1 MPTPAVLTTIRQV
14 REWRAAQ
21 RNSNQSVGFVPT
33 MGGLHEGHA
42 ALIRES
48 AGSFPQ
54 TIVSVFVNPLQ
65 FGAGEDFAKYPRTID
80 ADLEL
85 CGHAGANAV
94 FLANQSDMY
103 PAGFETHVHPGPMA
117 DVLCG
122 RSRPGHFRGVLT
134 VVAKLFGIVEP
145 TVAFFG
151 RKDFQQVA
159 IVRRMVADLNLPVEI
174 RACDTVRE
182 PDGLAM
188 STRNKYLNPEQR
200 KNAICLFRAMGEIR
214 AAFRSGERDG
224 PKLRSIGVKAI
235 ESVPEARIDYVEI
248 VDADSLQTVTV
259 ATGSSVICLAV
270 YLGTT
275 RLIDNGVI
283 AG

>member
-1 MPTPAVLTTIRQV
+1 MPTPAVLTTFKQV
-14 REWRAAQ
+14 REWRAAN
-21 RNSNQSVGFVPT
+21 RTSDLPVGFVPT

-54 TIVSVFVNPLQ
+54 TIVSIFVNPLQ
-65 FGAGEDFAKYPRTID
+65 FGAGEDFAKYPRTVE
-80 ADLEL
+80 ADLDL

-103 PAGFETHVHPGPMA
+103 PGGFETHVHPGPMA

-159 IVRRMVADLNLPVEI
+159 IVRRMVLDLNMPVEI
-174 RACDTVRE
+174 RACATVRE

-188 STRNKYLNPEQR
+188 STRNKYLNPDQR
-200 KNAICLFRAMGEIR
+200 KHATCLFRAMGDIR
-214 AAFRSGERDG
+214 AAFRAGERDG
-224 PKLRSIGVKAI
+224 LKLRATGVRAI
-235 ESVPEARIDYVEI
+235 ESVPESRIDYVEI
-248 VDADSLQTVTV
+248 VDSDSLQSVSA
-259 ATGSSVICLAV
+259 ATASSVICLAV
-270 YLGTT
+270 YIGTT
-275 RLIDNGVI
+275 RLIDNGVM
-283 AG
+283 AE